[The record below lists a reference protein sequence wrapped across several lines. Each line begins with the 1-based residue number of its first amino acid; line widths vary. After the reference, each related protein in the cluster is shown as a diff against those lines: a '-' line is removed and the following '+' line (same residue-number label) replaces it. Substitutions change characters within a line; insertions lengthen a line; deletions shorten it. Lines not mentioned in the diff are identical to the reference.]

1 MTNVNQ
7 TQATPGRRWLRRL
20 LKIALVLILIAVP
33 LGILGWYKLLRELP
47 QPEWITSDDEKN
59 FMYGSIGSE
68 GKSGIPY
75 WIFVVLP
82 RIFPEYLP
90 GPGGYASLGLP
101 WEEGKELPSGFSK
114 KTVGFERVAFNC
126 ALCHTSQYRMT
137 EQDRP
142 VILGAGTSQ
151 TADIQAMI
159 EFLTRSAADPRFNA
173 DTILKEIDLSY
184 KLSGID
190 RLLYRYLLI
199 PMAKKQLM
207 QIGQDYD
214 WVNRRPR
221 WGPGRDAPFNL
232 TKFAL
237 LRAPE
242 DNTVDNTDFPAIW
255 HLSVREQPGR
265 IWPDK
270 DYDPWTA
277 DFSKVQPDQ
286 SRLMMMSLAG
296 DTTSFRSVAIDAALG
311 LGATNT
317 PFFNERMQTL
327 VDYLRRA
334 PPPKYP
340 LPPTEAEKAAAVKG
354 EALFEQHCANCHA
367 GGRDNRMGTVIPT
380 EEVGTDA
387 ERTNTWT
394 REAAD
399 GINKKVIYD
408 HAIIRSPMSKP
419 PKPGYTAMHMDG
431 LWLRGPYLHNGAV
444 PTLRALLEPAACRP
458 RTFYR
463 GYDLI
468 DREHVGFVSL
478 RCGEPPAAP
487 LPGCSPVPVQSGCMP
502 PNKGWKLDTSERG
515 NGNGGHEFGTKLSD
529 AEKSALVAYLRT
541 Q

>member
-1 MTNVNQ
+1 MTTV
-7 TQATPGRRWLRRL
+7 TRSATRASRWFRRL
-20 LKIALVLILIAVP
+20 LQIALVLLLIAIPV
-33 LGILGWYKLLRELP
+33 GILGWYKLLREEP
-47 QPEWITSDDEKN
+47 QAAWITSDDAKN

-68 GKSGIPY
+68 SKSGIPY

-90 GPGGYASLGLP
+90 GPGGYAALGLP
-101 WEEGKELPSGFSK
+101 WEEGYELPSGFSK

-126 ALCHTSQYRMT
+126 ALCHTTQYRMT
-137 EQDRP
+137 ENEKPR
-142 VILGAGTSQ
+142 ILAAGASH

-159 EFLTRSAADPRFNA
+159 EFFTQSAGDPRFNA
-173 DTILKEIDLSY
+173 DRILSEIDLVHQ
-184 KLSGID
+184 LGFID
-190 RLLYRYLLI
+190 RILYRYLLI
-199 PMAKKQLM
+199 PMARKHLM
-207 QIGQDYD
+207 QIGADYD
-214 WVNRRPR
+214 WVRRRPR

-255 HLSVREQPGR
+255 HLSSREQPGR
-265 IWPDK
+265 LWPDK

-317 PFFNERMQTL
+317 PFFLPRMEAL
-327 VDYLRRA
+327 VDFLRTVPA
-334 PPPKYP
+334 PRYP
-340 LPPTEAEKAAAVKG
+340 FPLTDEEQAQASRG
-354 EALFEQHCANCHA
+354 QALFEQQCANCHA
-367 GGRDNRMGTVIPT
+367 SGRDNRMGTVIPI
-380 EEVGTDA
+380 EEVGTSA

-399 GINKKVIYD
+399 GINRMVIEE
-408 HAIIRSPMSKP
+408 HALIRSPMSKP

-431 LWLRGPYLHNGAV
+431 LWLRGPYLHNGSV

-458 RTFYR
+458 RVFYR
-463 GYDLI
+463 GYDLV

-478 RCGEPPAAP
+478 RCGEPAPAPPA
-487 LPGCSPVPVQSGCMP
+487 GCSPVPVQSGCMP
-502 PNKGWKLDTSERG
+502 PDKGFRLDTTEWG
-515 NGNGGHEFGTKLSD
+515 NGNWGHEFGTNLSD
-529 AEKSALVAYLRT
+529 AEKRALVIFLRT